1 MKVPLG
7 AAEIREL
14 IPHRYPFLLVDR
26 IVELEP
32 GVRAVGIKNVT
43 QNEPFFQGHF
53 PDYPVM
59 PGVLIIEAMAQVGAV
74 GVMAGGEH
82 KEKLALFAGIDG
94 VEVPPAGGARRR
106 SDHGGGDRS
115 PQGSGRA
122 GHGPGRGRRRAGLRG
137 PAHVRLRREG
147 RGRVI
152 EAGRVAV
159 VTGGTR
165 GIGRTIAMRLAAE
178 GANVAVS
185 YRSNDEAAEETA
197 ASVRAEGVKCAV
209 FKGDV
214 ASPGDVQALFKGV
227 SDEFG
232 RVDILVNNAGIT
244 RDNLMMRMKED
255 EFDEVLRTN
264 LGGTYL
270 CTRAAL
276 RPMIRARWGRIVN
289 VSSVVGLVGNA
300 GQANYAASKAGI
312 IGFTKSVAREV
323 AQRGITANT
332 VAPGYVETE
341 LTGSLPEEVKDQIRN
356 QVPMGRFGEAVEV
369 AEVVAFLAGEGAG
382 YVTGQTIAVDGG
394 MTMQ

>member
-1 MKVPLG
+1 M
-7 AAEIREL
+7 
-14 IPHRYPFLLVDR
+14 
-26 IVELEP
+26 
-32 GVRAVGIKNVT
+32 
-43 QNEPFFQGHF
+43 
-53 PDYPVM
+53 
-59 PGVLIIEAMAQVGAV
+59 IE
-74 GVMAGGEH
+74 E
-82 KEKLALFAGIDG
+82 
-94 VEVPPAGGARRR
+94 
-106 SDHGGGDRS
+106 
-115 PQGSGRA
+115 
-122 GHGPGRGRRRAGLRG
+122 
-137 PAHVRLRREG
+137 
-147 RGRVI
+147 
-152 EAGRVAV
+152 GRVAI

-165 GIGRTIAMRLAAE
+165 GIGRSIALRLAAE

-197 ASVRAEGVKCAV
+197 EAVRAEGVKCEV
-209 FKGDV
+209 FQGDV
-214 ASPGDVQALFKGV
+214 ASPEDVQALFKGV
-227 SDEFG
+227 SDAFG
-232 RVDILVNNAGIT
+232 RLDILVNNAGIT
-244 RDNLMMRMKED
+244 RDNIMMRMKQE
-255 EFDEVLRTN
+255 EFDDVLRTN

-276 RPMIRARWGRIVN
+276 RPMVRARWGRIVN

-323 AQRGITANT
+323 AQRGITANA